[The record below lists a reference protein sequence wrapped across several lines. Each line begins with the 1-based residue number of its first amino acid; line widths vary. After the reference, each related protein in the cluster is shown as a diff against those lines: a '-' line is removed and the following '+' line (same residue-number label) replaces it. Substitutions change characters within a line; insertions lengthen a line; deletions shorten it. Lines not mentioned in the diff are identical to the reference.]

1 MLMSNDTKERIKVGA
16 LFIFQSY
23 KVIMGSMLTL
33 FVPQLC
39 EDNEICSISDNLL
52 HHDEIY
58 HQITLG
64 FNFFSVLLFIGV
76 YIIELRR
83 ENWCVKYLDI
93 DHNIPD
99 NNLES
104 IIKDKPDLLIPLSKH
119 NKLYFKSIF
128 ITSLVYSVNLVLSSI
143 FIYNNYAGIPSITS
157 YMSYVVLILLK
168 IYNSLCISYD
178 SMTNNKA
185 LSAYIIE
192 FTSYNKIDVDH
203 VHKYKENNNNN
214 DSDRNIQFNE
224 EHTVIV
230 NNNNDN
236 DTSDNSSEEY
246 AEEDQD
252 PEQEPIIKSKLEKH
266 IIDEEH
272 IKIDV

>member
-1 MLMSNDTKERIKVGA
+1 MFSVDTKERIKVGA

-23 KVIMGSMLTL
+23 KVIMGSMLSL

-39 EDNEICSISDNLL
+39 ENEEVCTISDNLL
-52 HHDEIY
+52 HHDNDVF
-58 HQITLG
+58 HQVTLG
-64 FNFFSVLLFIGV
+64 FNFLSVLLFIGV
-76 YIIELRR
+76 YVIELKR

-104 IIKDKPDLLIPLSKH
+104 IIKDKPDLLLPLSKH
-119 NKLYFKSIF
+119 NTLYFKSIF
-128 ITSLVYSVNLVLSSI
+128 ITSIIYSINLALSSI
-143 FIYNNYAGIPSITS
+143 LIYDNYAGIPSVTS

-168 IYNSLCISYD
+168 IYNSLFISYD
-178 SMTNNKA
+178 SMKNNKA

-203 VHKYKENNNNN
+203 AHKYEIEDNH
-214 DSDRNIQFNE
+214 SE
-224 EHTVIV
+224 E
-230 NNNNDN
+230 
-236 DTSDNSSEEY
+236 DTSTNDEKIELVKPVVNLKD
-246 AEEDQD
+246 AIKDED
-252 PEQEPIIKSKLEKH
+252 
-266 IIDEEH
+266 

>member
-1 MLMSNDTKERIKVGA
+1 MLMSVDTKERLKVGA

-39 EDNEICSISDNLL
+39 EDEEICSISDNLL
-52 HHDEIY
+52 HHNDDIY

-64 FNFFSVLLFIGV
+64 FNFLSVLLFIGV

-119 NKLYFKSIF
+119 NKSYFKSIF
-128 ITSLVYSVNLVLSSI
+128 VTSLVYSVNLVLSSI
-143 FIYNNYAGIPSITS
+143 FIYNNYAGIPSVTS

-168 IYNSLCISYD
+168 IYNSLFISYD
-178 SMTNNKA
+178 SMKNNKA
-185 LSAYIIE
+185 LSAYIMD

-203 VHKYKENNNNN
+203 EHKYRNNNN
-214 DSDRNIQFNE
+214 SERNVQFNE
-224 EHTVIV
+224 ELIIV
-230 NNNNDN
+230 NND
-236 DTSDNSSEEY
+236 DPSDNSSEDKEK
-246 AEEDQD
+246 ELDQEK
-252 PEQEPIIKSKLEKH
+252 EQIIKSKLEKD
-266 IIDEEH
+266 IIEEED

>member
-1 MLMSNDTKERIKVGA
+1 MFSVDTKERLKVGA

-23 KVIMGSMLTL
+23 KVIMGSMLSL

-39 EDNEICSISDNLL
+39 ENEEVCTISDNLL
-52 HHDEIY
+52 HHDNDVF
-58 HQITLG
+58 HQVTLG
-64 FNFFSVLLFIGV
+64 FNFLSVLLFIGV
-76 YIIELRR
+76 YVIELKR

-104 IIKDKPDLLIPLSKH
+104 IIKDKPDLLLPLSKH
-119 NKLYFKSIF
+119 NTLYFKSIF
-128 ITSLVYSVNLVLSSI
+128 ITSIIYSINLALSSI
-143 FIYNNYAGIPSITS
+143 LIYDNYAGIPSVTS

-178 SMTNNKA
+178 SMKNNKA

-203 VHKYKENNNNN
+203 AHKYEIESNKT
-214 DSDRNIQFNE
+214 D
-224 EHTVIV
+224 
-230 NNNNDN
+230 
-236 DTSDNSSEEY
+236 DTRSQKN
-246 AEEDQD
+246 
-252 PEQEPIIKSKLEKH
+252 
-266 IIDEEH
+266 
-272 IKIDV
+272 VRRR

>member
-1 MLMSNDTKERIKVGA
+1 MFSVDTKERIKVGG

-23 KVIMGSMLTL
+23 KVIMGSMLSL

-39 EDNEICSISDNLL
+39 VGDEVCTISDNLL
-52 HHDEIY
+52 HHDNDVF
-58 HQITLG
+58 HQVTLG
-64 FNFFSVLLFIGV
+64 FNFLSVLLFIGV
-76 YIIELRR
+76 YIIELKR

-104 IIKDKPDLLIPLSKH
+104 IIKDKPDLLLPLSKH
-119 NKLYFKSIF
+119 NKLYFQSIF

-143 FIYNNYAGIPSITS
+143 LIYDNYAGIPSVTS

-178 SMTNNKA
+178 SMKNNKA

-203 VHKYKENNNNN
+203 THKYEIELNKTEDKEKQNML
-214 DSDRNIQFNE
+214 
-224 EHTVIV
+224 
-230 NNNNDN
+230 
-236 DTSDNSSEEY
+236 
-246 AEEDQD
+246 D
-252 PEQEPIIKSKLEKH
+252 PE
-266 IIDEEH
+266 D
-272 IKIDV
+272 IKISA

>member
-1 MLMSNDTKERIKVGA
+1 MLISVDTKERLKVGA

-39 EDNEICSISDNLL
+39 EDEEICSISDNLL
-52 HHDEIY
+52 HHNNDIY

-64 FNFFSVLLFIGV
+64 FNFLSVLLFIGV
-76 YIIELRR
+76 YIIELKR

-104 IIKDKPDLLIPLSKH
+104 IIKDKPDILIPLSKH

-143 FIYNNYAGIPSITS
+143 FIYNNYAGIPSVTS

-168 IYNSLCISYD
+168 IYNSLFISYD
-178 SMTNNKA
+178 SMKNNKA
-185 LSAYIIE
+185 LSAYIME

-203 VHKYKENNNNN
+203 AHKYEVNN
-214 DSDRNIQFNE
+214 DNNDNNRTVQFNE
-224 EHTVIV
+224 EPIIV
-230 NNNNDN
+230 NNNNGN
-236 DTSDNSSEEY
+236 DTSDNSSEEQEQMLIPNLEKDIIE
-246 AEEDQD
+246 EED
-252 PEQEPIIKSKLEKH
+252 
-266 IIDEEH
+266 

>member
-1 MLMSNDTKERIKVGA
+1 MFSVDTKERIKVGG

-23 KVIMGSMLTL
+23 KVIMGSMLSL

-39 EDNEICSISDNLL
+39 DGEEVCTISDNLL
-52 HHDEIY
+52 HHDNDVF
-58 HQITLG
+58 HQVTLG
-64 FNFFSVLLFIGV
+64 FNFLSVLLFIGV
-76 YIIELRR
+76 YVIELKR

-104 IIKDKPDLLIPLSKH
+104 IIKDKPDLLLPLSKH
-119 NKLYFKSIF
+119 NKLYFQSMF

-143 FIYNNYAGIPSITS
+143 LIYDNYAGIPSVTS

-178 SMTNNKA
+178 SMKNNKA

-203 VHKYKENNNNN
+203 KHKYEIEVNKTDDKEKQ
-214 DSDRNIQFNE
+214 NIL
-224 EHTVIV
+224 
-230 NNNNDN
+230 
-236 DTSDNSSEEY
+236 
-246 AEEDQD
+246 D
-252 PEQEPIIKSKLEKH
+252 PE
-266 IIDEEH
+266 D
-272 IKIDV
+272 IKISA

>member
-1 MLMSNDTKERIKVGA
+1 MFSVDTKERIKVGG

-23 KVIMGSMLTL
+23 KVIMGSMLSL

-39 EDNEICSISDNLL
+39 KNGEVCTMSDNLL
-52 HHDEIY
+52 HHDNDVF
-58 HQITLG
+58 HQVTLG
-64 FNFFSVLLFIGV
+64 FNFLSVLLFVGV
-76 YIIELRR
+76 YVIELKR

-104 IIKDKPDLLIPLSKH
+104 IIKDKPDLLLPLSKH
-119 NKLYFKSIF
+119 NKLYFQSMF

-143 FIYNNYAGIPSITS
+143 LIYDNYAGIPSVTS

-178 SMTNNKA
+178 SMKNNKA

-203 VHKYKENNNNN
+203 KHKYEIEVNKTDDKEKQ
-214 DSDRNIQFNE
+214 NIL
-224 EHTVIV
+224 
-230 NNNNDN
+230 
-236 DTSDNSSEEY
+236 
-246 AEEDQD
+246 D
-252 PEQEPIIKSKLEKH
+252 PE
-266 IIDEEH
+266 D
-272 IKIDV
+272 IKISA

>member
-1 MLMSNDTKERIKVGA
+1 MFSVDTKERIKVGA

-23 KVIMGSMLTL
+23 KVIMGSMLSL

-39 EDNEICSISDNLL
+39 ENEEVCTISDNLL
-52 HHDEIY
+52 HHDNDVF
-58 HQITLG
+58 HQVTLG
-64 FNFFSVLLFIGV
+64 FNFLSVLLFIGV
-76 YIIELRR
+76 YVIELKR

-104 IIKDKPDLLIPLSKH
+104 IIKDKPDLLLPLSKH
-119 NKLYFKSIF
+119 NTLYFKSIF
-128 ITSLVYSVNLVLSSI
+128 ITSIIYSINLALSSI
-143 FIYNNYAGIPSITS
+143 LIYDNYAGIPSVTS

-168 IYNSLCISYD
+168 IYNSLFISYD
-178 SMTNNKA
+178 SMKNNKA

-203 VHKYKENNNNN
+203 AHKYEIEDNH
-214 DSDRNIQFNE
+214 SE
-224 EHTVIV
+224 E
-230 NNNNDN
+230 
-236 DTSDNSSEEY
+236 DTSTDGEKIELVKPVVNLKD
-246 AEEDQD
+246 AIKDED
-252 PEQEPIIKSKLEKH
+252 
-266 IIDEEH
+266 

>member
-1 MLMSNDTKERIKVGA
+1 MFSVDTKERIKVGG

-23 KVIMGSMLTL
+23 KVIMGSMLSL

-39 EDNEICSISDNLL
+39 DGEEVCTISDNLL
-52 HHDEIY
+52 HHDNDVF
-58 HQITLG
+58 HQVTLG
-64 FNFFSVLLFIGV
+64 FNFLSVLLFIGV
-76 YIIELRR
+76 YVIELKR

-104 IIKDKPDLLIPLSKH
+104 IIKDKPDLLLPLSKH
-119 NKLYFKSIF
+119 NKLYFQSMF

-143 FIYNNYAGIPSITS
+143 LIYDNYAGIPSVTS

-178 SMTNNKA
+178 SMKNNKA

-203 VHKYKENNNNN
+203 KHKYEIEANKTDDKEKQ
-214 DSDRNIQFNE
+214 NIL
-224 EHTVIV
+224 
-230 NNNNDN
+230 
-236 DTSDNSSEEY
+236 
-246 AEEDQD
+246 D
-252 PEQEPIIKSKLEKH
+252 PE
-266 IIDEEH
+266 D
-272 IKIDV
+272 IKISA

>member
-1 MLMSNDTKERIKVGA
+1 MFSVDTKERIKVGG

-23 KVIMGSMLTL
+23 KVIMGSMLSL

-39 EDNEICSISDNLL
+39 DGEEVCTISDNLL
-52 HHDEIY
+52 HHDNDVF
-58 HQITLG
+58 HQVTLG
-64 FNFFSVLLFIGV
+64 LNFLSVLLFIGV
-76 YIIELRR
+76 YVIELKR

-104 IIKDKPDLLIPLSKH
+104 IIKDKPDLLLPLSKH
-119 NKLYFKSIF
+119 NKLYFQSMF

-143 FIYNNYAGIPSITS
+143 LIYDNYAGIPSVTS

-178 SMTNNKA
+178 SMKNNKA

-203 VHKYKENNNNN
+203 KHKYEIEVNKTDDKEKQ
-214 DSDRNIQFNE
+214 NIL
-224 EHTVIV
+224 
-230 NNNNDN
+230 
-236 DTSDNSSEEY
+236 
-246 AEEDQD
+246 D
-252 PEQEPIIKSKLEKH
+252 PE
-266 IIDEEH
+266 D
-272 IKIDV
+272 IKISA